1 MDNARAISLIRSGQS
16 SQEFVERSPG
26 GWSGKRAPTGFGLR
40 RVKGVFEISAK
51 VARNNDAT
59 KCVTDKADPGS
70 DSLGSRRNKGGATK
84 PSLLDNNLDQTG

>member
-51 VARNNDAT
+51 VARTNDAT
-59 KCVTDKADPGS
+59 KCPTDKADKGS
-70 DSLGSRRNKGGATK
+70 DSLGSRRNKGDGYEAVT
-84 PSLLDNNLDQTG
+84 P

>member
-1 MDNARAISLIRSGQS
+1 MDNARAISVIRSGQS

-59 KCVTDKADPGS
+59 KCVTDKPT
-70 DSLGSRRNKGGATK
+70 LGATGWAAVEIKATATK